1 MAQLNFTLA
10 PDVFVDD
17 EFVSYAWW
25 PPLRFHP
32 SDEAGDDIL
41 FSRHDSTALELLFD
55 SEATLAIERRILSGS
70 TNGRPVKVVAT
81 ATAGT
86 TIHTAHATSIDEVW
100 LWAVNTDTTARKLTV
115 ELGGTSSPDDLIE
128 VTIPA
133 EGGLVLVAPGLSVTG
148 SVVVRAFCATAN
160 VVNVVGF
167 VNRIS

>member
-1 MAQLNFTLA
+1 MTITSYTLA
-10 PDVFVDD
+10 PDVYTDD
-17 EFVSYAWW
+17 PLEQYAWW
-25 PPLRFHP
+25 PPARTART
-32 SDEAGDDIL
+32 DTDDDL
-41 FSRHDSTALELLFD
+41 VTRSHNDNDFTLLA
-55 SEATLAIERRILSGS
+55 EATLAIERRILSGS
-70 TNGRPVKVVAT
+70 TDGRPVKVAAT

-115 ELGGTSSPDDLIE
+115 ELGGTSAPDDLIE

-148 SVVVRAFCATAN
+148 SVVVRAFAATAN